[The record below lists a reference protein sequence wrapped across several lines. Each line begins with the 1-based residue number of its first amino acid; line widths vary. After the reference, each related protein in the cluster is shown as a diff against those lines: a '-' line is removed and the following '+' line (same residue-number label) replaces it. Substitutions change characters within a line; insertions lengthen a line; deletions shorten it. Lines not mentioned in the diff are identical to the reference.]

1 MPDHSKKII
10 YLGPS
15 KPFNL
20 PFMQNSILAD
30 EPEKVFPALAPF
42 FEKYRNFKKLFVPVT
57 ELAGARASLK
67 LPGSRL
73 SIISDEIGTA
83 SADFKKQMA

>member
-1 MPDHSKKII
+1 MPDHSKKTF

-20 PFMQNSILAD
+20 PLMQNSILAD
-30 EPEKVFPALAPF
+30 APERVFPQLAPF
-42 FEKYRNFKKLFVPVT
+42 FEQHRNFKKLFVPVA
-57 ELAGARASLK
+57 ELASARASLK

-73 SIISDEIGTA
+73 SIISAEIGAA
-83 SADFKKQMA
+83 SSAFKNQKA